1 MKRHIGRKSG
11 ETVRNRIRWLG
22 KGLLHHAAGVRRKFL
37 VSVLLISAAAG
48 ASMSCAAPVYAV
60 RAKSASSAHT
70 LVVAASRQGAYPTIQ
85 AAVDAAGNG
94 DTIRILPG
102 VYREAV
108 DMKNKTLHLDG
119 VSRDACIL
127 TWSGRDY
134 AEPPLEISTGTVSNL
149 TIHATADGVPGL
161 VPGGY
166 CLHADFDPEQG
177 GTLVIDNVN
186 FINDV
191 TTAVGIATRAHFMAE
206 IRNCLIETRGD
217 APAFFTHDWETGGA
231 AVDTAG
237 QVLSVENCVI
247 RSSSSDTAAF
257 TIHSQEVSAGAAE
270 IRLIGNTVENTAA
283 GGQTLAL
290 YRFSGRCL
298 YPVGYLGGSDFLL
311 SPDSSGNSEPQMNYS
326 TYRQPSGPAAA
337 TQLFLPTPETAA
349 AAAAGRQQ

>member
-1 MKRHIGRKSG
+1 ML
-11 ETVRNRIRWLG
+11 RNRIRWPG

-37 VSVLLISAAAG
+37 ASVLLISAAAG

-85 AAVDAAGNG
+85 AAVDAARNG

-102 VYREAV
+102 VYHEAV
-108 DMKNKTLHLDG
+108 DMKNKTLYLDG

-134 AEPPLEISTGTVSNL
+134 SEPPLEISTGTVSNL
-149 TIHATADGVPGL
+149 TIHATADGTPGL

-166 CLHADFDPEQG
+166 CLHADFDPELG

-191 TTAVGIATRAHFMAE
+191 TTAVGIATRAHFTAE
-206 IRNCLIETRGD
+206 IRNCLIETLGD

-311 SPDSSGNSEPQMNYS
+311 STDSSGNSEPQMNYA

-337 TQLFLPTPETAA
+337 TPLFLPTPETAA
-349 AAAAGRQQ
+349 AAAGRQQ

>member
-1 MKRHIGRKSG
+1 LKRHIGRKSG

-37 VSVLLISAAAG
+37 ASVLLISAAAG

-85 AAVDAAGNG
+85 AAVDAARNG

-102 VYREAV
+102 VYHEAV
-108 DMKNKTLHLDG
+108 DMKNKTLYLDG

-134 AEPPLEISTGTVSNL
+134 SEPPLEISTGTVSNL
-149 TIHATADGVPGL
+149 TIHATADGTPGL

-166 CLHADFDPEQG
+166 CLHADFDPELG

-191 TTAVGIATRAHFMAE
+191 TTAVGIATRAHFTAE
-206 IRNCLIETRGD
+206 IRNCLIETLGD

-311 SPDSSGNSEPQMNYS
+311 STDSSGNSEPQMNYA

-337 TQLFLPTPETAA
+337 TPLFLPTPETAA
-349 AAAAGRQQ
+349 AAAGRQQ

>member
-37 VSVLLISAAAG
+37 ASVLLISAAAG

-85 AAVDAAGNG
+85 AAVDAARNG

-102 VYREAV
+102 VYHEAV
-108 DMKNKTLHLDG
+108 DMKNKTLYLDG

-134 AEPPLEISTGTVSNL
+134 SEPPLEISTGTVSNL
-149 TIHATADGVPGL
+149 TIHATADGTPGL

-166 CLHADFDPEQG
+166 CLHADFDPELG

-191 TTAVGIATRAHFMAE
+191 TTAVGIATRAHFTAE
-206 IRNCLIETRGD
+206 IRNCLIETLGD

-311 SPDSSGNSEPQMNYS
+311 STDSSGNSEPQMNYA

-337 TQLFLPTPETAA
+337 TPLFLPTPETAA
-349 AAAAGRQQ
+349 AAAGRQQ